1 MSFAAAPQPVSPAPA
16 WFPTDSRAPIPTTT
30 ATTTT
35 MKIRSALAQAALAG
49 ALLLAAGSPAWAQ
62 SYSKEQLQQ
71 TYMDYLQSEGFNP
84 NITQQGNVRFRREG
98 RYYIIYVD
106 EKDPE
111 YFRLVLSFSAEDKS
125 PQARLRRM
133 EGTNLATVETKVV
146 KAYVDNDGDP
156 NFACEMF
163 LIVPGDFKTH
173 LSRLLRAM
181 DTAYDKYRRKV
192 AEAR

>member
-1 MSFAAAPQPVSPAPA
+1 
-16 WFPTDSRAPIPTTT
+16 
-30 ATTTT
+30 
-35 MKIRSALAQAALAG
+35 MKIRSVLAQAALAG
-49 ALLLAAGSPAWAQ
+49 ALLFAAGSPALAQ
-62 SYSKEQLQQ
+62 TYTKEQLQQ
-71 TYMDYLQSEGFNP
+71 TYMDYLQAEGFNP

-98 RYYIIYVD
+98 KYYIIYVD
-106 EKDPE
+106 ERDPE
-111 YFRLVLSFSAEDKS
+111 YFRLVLSFSADDKS
-125 PQARLRRM
+125 AQARQRRL
-133 EGTNLATVETKVV
+133 EGTNLATNETKVV

-192 AEAR
+192 ADQR